1 MIITLYLFW
10 EWSIYNLRSFLRA
23 KIKSFTLSV
32 CVLVTQLC
40 LTLCDP
46 MDCSLPSPSVHGILQ
61 ARILEWVAMLFSLGS
76 SRPRDQTCVSCMAGR
91 FFTLLSHQGSPFTFS
106 SMLLCAHQVFNKQS
120 VDKVPFLECYILNST
135 S

>member
-1 MIITLYLFW
+1 M
-10 EWSIYNLRSFLRA
+10 R
-23 KIKSFTLSV
+23 KIKTGRS
-32 CVLVTQLC
+32 LVTSNVFFLKKKLQWIDLVPLSEVAQSC

-46 MDCSLPSPSVHGILQ
+46 MDCSLPGPSVHGILQ